1 MNSIPKLFSKKV
13 FSMET
18 EYVLPVRKGG
28 LGNQMFQV
36 AAAIVYQE
44 EKGKTVLI
52 PREFYNSHNTQKQE
66 YADTVFSSFPNRTNV
81 SLDQDMIDKFLSW
94 SFRQHSISP
103 GFDAWAPEDIS
114 GNVLLHGYF
123 QYYPSLE
130 PHEKIIRET
139 FLKGLR
145 PLVSLRPS
153 KDLVGIHIRRGD
165 YMNYPHSEWL
175 FTQPIAYYEKA
186 LDFFDKDSK
195 TFCIFSD
202 DLEWCM
208 VQDVFKRLPHKIYM
222 DERDECKSLALM
234 TLCHGGFICANS
246 TFSWW
251 GAFLGAHDVR
261 EPVIVP
267 MNWFKDEL
275 VRLFPKGWVILSV

>member
-1 MNSIPKLFSKKV
+1 
-13 FSMET
+13 MET

-52 PREFYNSHNTQKQE
+52 PREFYNSHNALKQE
-66 YADTVFSSFPNRTNV
+66 YADTVFRHFPNRTDV
-81 SLDQDMIDKFLSW
+81 SLDQCMIDKFLSW
-94 SFRQHSISP
+94 GFTQHSISP

-123 QYYPSLE
+123 QYYPALE
-130 PHEKIIRET
+130 KHEQTIRNIYVE
-139 FLKGLR
+139 GLL
-145 PLVSLRPS
+145 PLTNHKASNEI
-153 KDLVGIHIRRGD
+153 VGIHIRRGD
-165 YMNYPHSEWL
+165 YMNYPYSEYL
-175 FTQPIAYYEKA
+175 PIQSMSYYEKA
-186 LDFFDKDSK
+186 LEYFDAEKK
-195 TFCIFSD
+195 TFHIFSD

-208 VQDVFKRLPHKIYM
+208 KQDVFRNIPHKVFI
-222 DERDECKSLALM
+222 DERDECKCLALM

-251 GAFLGAHDVR
+251 GAFLGAHSQR
-261 EPVIVP
+261 NPVLVP
-267 MNWFKDEL
+267 MNWFKGEL
-275 VRLFPKGWVILSV
+275 VQLFPKGWVILN